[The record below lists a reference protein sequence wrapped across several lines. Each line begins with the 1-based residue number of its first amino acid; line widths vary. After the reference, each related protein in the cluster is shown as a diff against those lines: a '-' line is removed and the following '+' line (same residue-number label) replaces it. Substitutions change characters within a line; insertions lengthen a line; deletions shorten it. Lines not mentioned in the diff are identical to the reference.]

1 MSDTIGILGL
11 GLIGS
16 AVAARLNAADYK
28 IIGFDPAVLID
39 AGRFSGEYILKYE
52 SDENDF
58 YKGKF
63 KHSLVRWELFV
74 CHPEFGP
81 PN

>member
-1 MSDTIGILGL
+1 MSI
-11 GLIGS
+11 
-16 AVAARLNAADYK
+16 VE
-28 IIGFDPAVLID
+28 LID

-63 KHSLVRWELFV
+63 KHSLVRWELVV